1 MNQLDYLQNDE
12 ILKVINFNLRFIKRP
27 EDREDFR
34 QEIWAELYDFMP
46 QTTDDAI
53 QLIDRAASKFKYKIS
68 KIFEREIPC
77 DFG

>member
-53 QLIDRAASKFKYKIS
+53 QLIDRAASKFKYKIN